1 MSLLQRHKYLQDKI
15 QSIEGD
21 VARVG
26 VAGDKLKKSQI
37 SAEALYLTADPAR
50 AEDMEK
56 LVPTEVSGREMPGI
70 YILMIIINRF
80 GRMNHL
86 REQRFK
92 GLSRK

>member
-1 MSLLQRHKYLQDKI
+1 MYLQDKI

-21 VARVG
+21 EAKVG

-50 AEDMEK
+50 AEDIEK
-56 LVPTEVSGREMPGI
+56 PVPIEVRGREI
-70 YILMIIINRF
+70 VFREINLMIIINRF

-86 REQRFK
+86 REQRFR
-92 GLSRK
+92 GG